1 MQLELLEP
9 MRSECAALA
18 MFHASKSEK
27 FMRAADVFA
36 IRGWAS
42 LCEEYRRRARDHE
55 SEANCLADYAYLVD
69 YSKVEA

>member
-18 MFHASKSEK
+18 MVHASKSEK

-36 IRGWAS
+36 ARGWPW
-42 LCEEYRRRARDHE
+42 LCEEYRRRARDHDA
-55 SEANCLADYAYLVD
+55 EANCLADYAFLVD
-69 YSKVEA
+69 LSKVQA

>member
-18 MFHASKSEK
+18 MIHASKSEK
-27 FMRAADVFA
+27 FRRAADLFA
-36 IRGWAS
+36 VRGWPA

-55 SEANCLADYAYLVD
+55 AEANCLADYAFLID
-69 YSKVEA
+69 FSKVNA